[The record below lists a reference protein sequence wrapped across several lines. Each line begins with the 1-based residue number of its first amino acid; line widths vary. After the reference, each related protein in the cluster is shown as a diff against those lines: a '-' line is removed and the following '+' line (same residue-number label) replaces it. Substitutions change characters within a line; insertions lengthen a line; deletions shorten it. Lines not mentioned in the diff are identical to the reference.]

1 MTQATMSTDLLQT
14 LQVLTD
20 LVVQDVGHHLVG
32 LAVLDVP
39 LPVKEPVGDLVLAGV
54 LREGEL
60 SHTYWINIS
69 IRI

>member
-1 MTQATMSTDLLQT
+1 MVLQ
-14 LQVLTD
+14 
-20 LVVQDVGHHLVG
+20 GHLVG

-60 SHTYWINIS
+60 SHIYRFNTF
-69 IRI
+69 